1 MLPIKKEKES
11 LRESQALIRISKVT
25 KDKIKKLCE
34 ETGYKQITVIE
45 YLLNGKI
52 SLDKLK

>member
-1 MLPIKKEKES
+1 MTKPDKES

-52 SLDKLK
+52 SLDRLK